1 MNDLSHQLLI
11 SAAIG
16 TLTALIGTSAGIFLA
31 YTLIGKKDNLK
42 GVILGMLGGFM
53 LALVMVDFL
62 PEAFKNGSPASSM
75 IGLVSGILLSY
86 FFNKLLGRAHLDHND
101 SAESKSFHSSIIM
114 SVGIGLHNVPSG
126 MALGALFDSSL
137 KAGLLLMA
145 ALILHGIPESIALG
159 VFFKD
164 SGLKKST
171 VLFISLLISV
181 PMGIGSLIGR
191 TVEKLIPYALSV
203 SIAFAAGLI
212 AYIILSEVLP
222 HAYRLCS
229 KKALSWEV
237 AAGLILG
244 TLFSVILEK

>member
-1 MNDLSHQLLI
+1 MNDLPRQLL
-11 SAAIG
+11 SSVTIG
-16 TLTALIGTSAGIFLA
+16 TATALLGTSAGIFLA
-31 YTLIGKKDNLK
+31 YSVIGKKDNLK
-42 GVILGMLGGFM
+42 GVILGILGGFM

-62 PEAFKNGSPASSM
+62 PESFKSGSPISSVL
-75 IGLVSGILLSY
+75 GLSSGLLLSY
-86 FFNKLLGRAHLDHND
+86 LFNELLDKTHLGHSD
-101 SAESKSFHSSIIM
+101 SGKNKSLHLSIIM

-137 KAGLLLMA
+137 RAGLLLMA

-159 VFFKD
+159 VFFKE

-171 VLFISLLISV
+171 VLLISLLISV

-191 TVEKLIPYALSV
+191 AVENLIPYALSI

-229 KKALSWEV
+229 KRALSWEV
-237 AAGLILG
+237 AAGLVLG